1 MWTLQR
7 PTSNSQSQHH
17 QNGNSNGNNIV
28 VVNKELVMAGKSFTL
43 QRFSQHH
50 RDPTTVNHR

>member
-7 PTSNSQSQHH
+7 PTSNSQQHH
-17 QNGNSNGNNIV
+17 NGNNSNGNSIV

>member
-7 PTSNSQSQHH
+7 PTSNSQSQ
-17 QNGNSNGNNIV
+17 QNGNNNIV